1 MTTIVPPTESQLDSL
16 VEPYLARQQLGL
28 GFAIG
33 YASPYFKPYGNLY
46 FRGNVQNQ
54 FGARL
59 GLDGNTLFEIASISK
74 TFTATLYALLIRSV
88 SPSKTVGDYIA
99 PNGPLHIS
107 TELAGIP
114 LDSLMNYTS
123 GLPQDDEN
131 ASASTPP
138 YWPQPYS
145 LRAML
150 SYLDASP
157 PAIIQTGLRYT
168 YSNLGFALMAVILAG
183 SPPGLATFTSLVE
196 SKIFAPLGMK
206 SSFFTDVSLAQ
217 LPLGYEYDYQQSP
230 VFAAISPG
238 FAFLPAYAGASGVA
252 ASSNDML
259 QWLLFNMGINQ
270 TDELTPLLSVLLQ
283 PSTTVTYENYQLGMS
298 WFINP
303 SGTNLSASISKLG
316 ALDGFDSCIAFVP
329 SPGTPGLD
337 PSPAGVFVLVNADGI
352 TADQYNNGAFLPASL
367 ANDILLIMQGMTPPA
382 DKSAYPRAAVPR
394 RRRTAAR

>member
-1 MTTIVPPTESQLDSL
+1 MSSIVQPTQSQLDDL

-33 YASPYFKPYGNLY
+33 YASPDFTPPGKLY
-46 FRGNVQNQ
+46 FRGNVHNQ

-59 GLDGNTLFEIASISK
+59 NLDDYTLFEIASISK

-88 SPSKTVGDYIA
+88 SPSRTIGDYIA

-107 TELAGIP
+107 SKLADIP

-123 GLPQDDEN
+123 GLPQDDAN
-131 ASASTPP
+131 GSVDTPP

-150 SYLDASP
+150 SYLDVSP
-157 PAIIQTGLRYT
+157 PTITNTGGQYT
-168 YSNLGFALMAVILAG
+168 YSNLGFALMAAILSG
-183 SPPGLATFTSLVE
+183 SPPSLATFTSRVE

-206 SSFFTDVSLAQ
+206 STFFDDVSLAQ

-230 VFAAISPG
+230 VFETVAPG
-238 FAFLPAYAGASGVA
+238 FAFLPAYAGASGIVA
-252 ASSNDML
+252 SPNDML

-270 TDELTPLLSVLLQ
+270 YAGLTPLLPVLQQ
-283 PSTTVTYENYQLGMS
+283 PSTTVMFGNYQLGLG

-316 ALDGFDSCIAFVP
+316 ALEGFDSCIAFLP
-329 SPGTPGLD
+329 SGGTPGVD
-337 PSPAGVFVLVNADGI
+337 PSQAGVFVLVNADGI
-352 TADQYNNGAFLPASL
+352 TSDQYNNGAFLPSSL
-367 ANDILLIMQGMTPPA
+367 ANDILLIMQGITPPA
-382 DKSAYPRAAVPR
+382 DKSGYPRVAAPR